1 MSRRFKFG
9 RENTEET
16 DAFIGQVAASAPKL
30 SSAPNLQAHE
40 MNDMTTTTRS
50 YYTSGDVYGNAPKQY
65 KNSCSRIVVI
75 FLSIIIALLGVA
87 MFVLATVQK
96 TKKVLPIC
104 PNCDEVMKG
113 VYIAGGV
120 LVSVGLLGL
129 ISAIFRNRVLGYI
142 FCVLFGVTGIALIAA
157 GGAMV
162 AFDKGVGD
170 LTLDNAW
177 AAATKNDPDTVC
189 QVQSHFNCSGF
200 KGCAFYDNGTMPPT
214 TMAPTTTVV
223 TLPPPTTTVEAPTTT
238 TTEAPTTTAAAP
250 TTTTE
255 APTTT
260 AAVPTTTAA
269 APTTT
274 AAAPT
279 TTAAAPTTTEAPTTT
294 AAAPTTTAAAPTTTE
309 APTTTTAAAPTTT
322 AAAPTTTEA
331 PTTTAAAPTTTAAA
345 PTTTE
350 APTTTTAATTVSGAA
365 RDAFAMEEVTTTTVA
380 TTPAPTPSPETGL
393 TQCYVVEANVAL
405 PEWVEKMTVP
415 SCSLLRDAEVCGPKL
430 QSQIHDV
437 LGPVLGA
444 FFGIGFIFLV
454 GAIAAARMVVVQ
466 DVMSVF

>member
-1 MSRRFKFG
+1 
-9 RENTEET
+9 
-16 DAFIGQVAASAPKL
+16 
-30 SSAPNLQAHE
+30 
-40 MNDMTTTTRS
+40 
-50 YYTSGDVYGNAPKQY
+50 
-65 KNSCSRIVVI
+65 
-75 FLSIIIALLGVA
+75 

-214 TMAPTTTVV
+214 TVAPTTTTIV

-238 TTEAPTTTAAAP
+238 TEATTTEAPTTAAAP
-250 TTTTE
+250 TTTTA
-255 APTTT
+255 APM
-260 AAVPTTTAA
+260 TTAA

-279 TTAAAPTTTEAPTTT
+279 TTAAAPTTTEAPTEAPTTT

-309 APTTTTAAAPTTT
+309 APTTTTATTT
-322 AAAPTTTEA
+322 A
-331 PTTTAAAPTTTAAA
+331 
-345 PTTTE
+345 
-350 APTTTTAATTVSGAA
+350 SGAA

-393 TQCYVVEANVAL
+393 TQCYIVEANVAL